1 VTYRLVVRRVK
12 RLNPADHTGQG
23 ELFDAYRHHG
33 FITNSTLDTIE
44 ADQKHRDHAVIEQ
57 VITELK
63 DGPLAHLPSS
73 SYPANSAWLAHA
85 VIAFNLAR
93 AAGVAPHPATHAPDG

>member
-73 SYPANSAWLAHA
+73 SYPANSA
-85 VIAFNLAR
+85 
-93 AAGVAPHPATHAPDG
+93 